1 MVEITFPQDAAVSSP
16 LKYLWWLVRAQT
28 KRVIFG
34 AGVSCGWMLGLAI
47 VPALLARAI
56 DQGLE
61 PGDMRSLFLWSGCLL
76 VLGILN
82 AWLAI
87 LRHRTMTRVRMDAN
101 FRTSYLVVEQV
112 NRLGAG
118 LSRRVTAGE
127 VATIGLVDVLT
138 IGRTLTVT
146 GPGIASLLAYLAV
159 AVLLYGTSPLL
170 ALVVLL
176 GVPLVLLAVGPFLNR
191 LRGTQ
196 TTYRQS
202 QARLTAL
209 LLDTIEGLP
218 VLNAFGGKAA
228 FANKYKA
235 QSTEVRDQGYRVG
248 AVASWIDAASAG
260 LPAVFLA
267 AVTWLAASMAGSG
280 AISIGEFVAV
290 YGYVSVLVIP
300 VSFLIEGAGDLS
312 RGLVAARRATH
323 FLNLHPVESEK
334 PPTRSDVDVQAPLI
348 DPTSGVRAQPGL
360 FTALVSSRPE
370 EYLDI
375 LERLSGYVQSDA
387 QWGATRLDQVSP
399 GAVRHHIVLADQEAW
414 LFAGPLRSTLDVAA
428 DRQDSEIY
436 AALQAAVADDLWRT
450 HPDGLERPI
459 VARARNLSGGQR
471 QRVRLARALLA
482 RPHVLLMSDPTS
494 ALDAHT
500 EAMVASRLRA
510 AREGATTVIGTTA
523 PALLGQSDAVHF
535 LVDGRVVD
543 SGDHQSLL
551 AVNPDYRA
559 VVGRGVEEEYEKEA
573 GATR

>member
-159 AVLLYGTSPLL
+159 AVLLHGTSPLL

-334 PPTRSDVDVQAPLI
+334 PPTRSDVDV
-348 DPTSGVRAQPGL
+348 
-360 FTALVSSRPE
+360 
-370 EYLDI
+370 
-375 LERLSGYVQSDA
+375 
-387 QWGATRLDQVSP
+387 
-399 GAVRHHIVLADQEAW
+399 
-414 LFAGPLRSTLDVAA
+414 
-428 DRQDSEIY
+428 
-436 AALQAAVADDLWRT
+436 
-450 HPDGLERPI
+450 
-459 VARARNLSGGQR
+459 
-471 QRVRLARALLA
+471 
-482 RPHVLLMSDPTS
+482 
-494 ALDAHT
+494 
-500 EAMVASRLRA
+500 
-510 AREGATTVIGTTA
+510 
-523 PALLGQSDAVHF
+523 
-535 LVDGRVVD
+535 
-543 SGDHQSLL
+543 
-551 AVNPDYRA
+551 
-559 VVGRGVEEEYEKEA
+559 
-573 GATR
+573 